1 MAIEIKSYL
10 DDARPDLGGVRIV
23 AHPDIQEVSNCP
35 CDTGTPLDVLRKEF
49 PSIQFP
55 DAVFPEAYPR
65 APVRVPSKE
74 GTIFDDVPHLLNE
87 RAQRIREYIKHQLDE
102 TEIILVSH
110 GSFVHFLLNWWAGEP
125 GKSRSF
131 STQLQLGQ
139 ARPFTLP
146 GKNLPGL
153 EFEPL
158 ISYAGPSYPLESK
171 LQDFKDEVALLGKRD
186 CGIFTVE
193 RVQNA

>member
-1 MAIEIKSYL
+1 MAIEVKSYL
-10 DDARPDLGGVRIV
+10 DEARPDLQSVRII
-23 AHPDIQEVSNCP
+23 AHPDLQEVSNRP
-35 CDTGTPLDVLRKEF
+35 CDTGTPLDVLREEF
-49 PSIQFP
+49 PVIQFP
-55 DAVFPEAYPR
+55 DALFPESYPR
-65 APVRVPSKE
+65 APVSVPSKE
-74 GTIFDDVPHLLNE
+74 GTVFDDVPQLLNE
-87 RAQRIREYIKHQLDE
+87 RAQHIREYIKGQLDE
-102 TEIILVSH
+102 TEIILISH
-110 GSFVHFLLNWWAGEP
+110 GSFVHFLLNWWAREP

-158 ISYAGPSYPLESK
+158 VSYAGPGYPLGSK
-171 LQDFKDEVALLGKRD
+171 LQDFKDEIALRGKRD

-193 RVQNA
+193 SVKNA